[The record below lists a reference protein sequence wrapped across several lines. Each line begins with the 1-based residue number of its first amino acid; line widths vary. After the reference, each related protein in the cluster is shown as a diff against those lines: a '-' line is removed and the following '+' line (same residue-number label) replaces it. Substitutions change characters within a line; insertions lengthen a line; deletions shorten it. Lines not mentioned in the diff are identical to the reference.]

1 MAVCCRVERRGV
13 VVVVVEV
20 GVLIVSGC
28 LRQLGLCGR
37 KSKILAGSSER
48 EESEREESHLDK
60 VPKERKGGLTRLRR
74 SLFPS

>member
-13 VVVVVEV
+13 VVLVVEV

-28 LRQLGLCGR
+28 ERQLGLCGR

-48 EESEREESHLDK
+48 EESHLDK
-60 VPKERKGGLTRLRR
+60 VPKERKGGRTRLRR